1 MATAAGDGSASASAS
16 AADDSKLLEA
26 AIKETMTPSSSDGA
40 GSSDKGVHV
49 QSYELLD
56 TKDNIRCTIPHIGH
70 CSFVAQQSH
79 TVVATDWRVTSSSGA
94 KLFVRT
100 GEGKH
105 ELSFKSV
112 VEPYLTSHGCKQV
125 QQNDAVPVPRQPPV
139 SPNLTPSSATLARLA
154 LQQRRLCHGCV

>member
-70 CSFVAQQSH
+70 CSFVAQQTH
-79 TVVATDWRVTSSSGA
+79 TVVTTDWCVTPSSGA

-105 ELSFKSV
+105 ELGFKSV

-125 QQNDAVPVPRQPPV
+125 QQNDAVPLQPCV
-139 SPNLTPSSATLARLA
+139 SPNLTPPRSPATLARLA